1 MAIHDSMVTICRYA
15 APIATEITP
24 HSPICT
30 GFFNTHSGRNNLISK
45 ELAGMIGRVE
55 ESQVVA
61 KRLRELVF
69 GVEIGLTRR
78 SLLYLIDQM
87 RAIMMAVYG
96 WMMV

>member
-1 MAIHDSMVTICRYA
+1 
-15 APIATEITP
+15 
-24 HSPICT
+24 
-30 GFFNTHSGRNNLISK
+30 
-45 ELAGMIGRVE
+45 MIGRVE

-78 SLLYLIDQM
+78 GLLYLIDQM